1 MAVDNSGH
9 WHVDE
14 IGTNYG
20 SEEELRRHS
29 VNLRKPNQVI
39 EKWTGGIKT
48 GRKIWTTHGEYV
60 LPEIFRYIITNSTTG
75 IQRQEFLPPA

>member
-20 SEEELRRHS
+20 SEEELHPHLQS
-29 VNLRKPNQVI
+29 NCGI
-39 EKWTGGIKT
+39 EKA
-48 GRKIWTTHGEYV
+48 
-60 LPEIFRYIITNSTTG
+60 EIR
-75 IQRQEFLPPA
+75 